1 MRLFAGICFVVIFA
15 LLVSCSSG
23 SFGNDSLVRN
33 TSETAFG
40 TSWNAH
46 CSTYNFISKTTI
58 NQGTTLGEMYLGSNF
73 SFDISQMN
81 RVISAD
87 LGYPAGLTGAGPEA
101 LYIWYD
107 DDELLPPPSN

>member
-1 MRLFAGICFVVIFA
+1 MRLLVGTCFVVIFA

-23 SFGNDSLVRN
+23 SFGNDSLMRN

-40 TSWNAH
+40 ASWNSH
-46 CSTYNFISKTTI
+46 CSTYHFISKATI

-73 SFDISQMN
+73 TYDIAQMD
-81 RVISAD
+81 RAISAD
-87 LGYPAGLTGAGPEA
+87 LGAPAGLTGAGPEA

-107 DDELLPPPSN
+107 DDDLIPPPSN